1 MRWWLQVLWRAVEH
15 IIPDIR
21 QRCEVTMVGTPLTH
35 KRFLRRHKGSYG
47 PGPLHNAIDIA
58 HDKTFLSVTAL
69 IHHVFCAWRPAAV
82 MCSAVHVLA
91 HHHRR
96 GEHVLRA
103 SSPMVSMPRVQA

>member
-47 PGPLHNAIDIA
+47 PGPLQNAIDIA
-58 HDKTFLSVTAL
+58 HDNTFLSVIAFV
-69 IHHVFCAWRPAAV
+69 HHVSCAWPAAV
-82 MCSAVHVLA
+82 MCRAVHVLA

-96 GEHVLRA
+96 SEHVLCA
-103 SSPMVSMPRVQA
+103 SGPMMSMLSVQA